1 MECKMGGNSGLIP
14 IVIVIVIVIMCHFF
28 TNCFEVLS
36 DIRLIFRTFTI
47 LSTPF
52 VLLQK
57 GRGNKVTK

>member
-1 MECKMGGNSGLIP
+1 MGGNSGLIP
-14 IVIVIVIVIMCHFF
+14 IVIVIVIVIVIMCHFF

-57 GRGNKVTK
+57 RRSNKVTK